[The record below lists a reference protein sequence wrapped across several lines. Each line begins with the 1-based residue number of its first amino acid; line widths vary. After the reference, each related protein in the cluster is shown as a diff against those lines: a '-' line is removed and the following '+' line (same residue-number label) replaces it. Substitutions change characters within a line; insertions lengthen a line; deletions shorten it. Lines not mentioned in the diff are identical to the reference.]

1 MSANW
6 IVVTTINPP
15 TTAIAAMSRMTEIGW
30 RVVVVGDCKTPAN
43 WSAPGID
50 YLSVER
56 QRELYGS
63 LADALPYNHYCRKN
77 LGYLFAISHGAKCL
91 LETDDDNIPYE
102 DFGKSLSP
110 WLEARLVQGASWINA
125 YKYFTAAHIW
135 PRGLPLDEIGSVGTL
150 STDPVA
156 GNFPVQQYLADLDP
170 DVDAV
175 YRLVVNKEVTFDR
188 KRPLAI
194 DQGCWTPFNSQNTVF
209 YGESFPLLY
218 LPCHVSFRMT
228 DIWRSFVIQ
237 QALWIFGQ
245 RVAFLSATVKQVR
258 NVHNLAKDFSDE
270 VPGYLHN
277 KRIVQILSDSA
288 ASISSKMTMS
298 EVASHLWRALN
309 AADIIPDLELQLF
322 DRWLDLFS
330 TSFATGSQ
338 Q

>member
-15 TTAIAAMSRMTEIGW
+15 TIAIEAMSRMTGAGW
-30 RVVVVGDCKTPAN
+30 RVVVVGDRKTPAN

-50 YLSVER
+50 YLSIER
-56 QRELYGS
+56 QCDLFGP

-77 LGYLFAISHGAKCL
+77 LGYLFAISQGAKCL

-102 DFGKSLSP
+102 NFGKSLSP
-110 WLEARLVQGASWINA
+110 SLEARLVSGATWINA

-150 STDPVA
+150 SPDPVTA
-156 GNFPVQQYLADLDP
+156 RFPVQQYLADLDP

-175 YRLVVNKEVTFDR
+175 YRLVLNKEVTFDR
-188 KRPLAI
+188 ERPLAI
-194 DQGCWTPFNSQNTVF
+194 DCGCWTPFNSQNTVF
-209 YGESFPLLY
+209 FADSFPLLY

-245 RVAFLSATVKQVR
+245 RVAFLAATVKQVR

-277 KRIVQILSDSA
+277 KRIVQTLSDRAS
-288 ASISSKMTMS
+288 SISKEMTMS
-298 EVASHLWRALN
+298 DVASCFWRALN
-309 AADIIPDLELQLF
+309 AVGIIPDVELRLF
-322 DRWLDLFS
+322 DGWLAMLS
-330 TSFATGSQ
+330 TALATGTQ
-338 Q
+338 R